1 MIKRALE
8 KELKTTAQQFPV
20 IAVLGPRQSG
30 KTTLVKNTFKKHNYI
45 TLEDLDKQRIAQAD
59 PRGFL
64 EANKTEDGLII
75 DEVQYVPE
83 LFSYIK
89 TFVDEHKGT
98 GQFILTGSQN
108 FLLNEKISQSL
119 AGRVAILTLL
129 PLSID
134 ELKRASLLPKKVE
147 SIMFFGGYPRIF
159 DEKISPIK
167 WYPNYIRTYIERD
180 VRNLK
185 NIENLS
191 RFQHFIALCAGR
203 IGQVLNLAS
212 LGDDCGITSN
222 TVAAWLSLLE
232 CSYIIFRLQ
241 PHYENFRKRLIKSP
255 KLYFYDTGLACS
267 LLEITS
273 EGQLSTHY
281 MRGNL
286 FESFVFA
293 ELMKNQFNKD
303 RRPKVYFWR
312 DSQGHEIDGVIE
324 QGMELMPLEIKA
336 GKTINT
342 SFFDSLNYWNNLSGL
357 DPKKSFLIY
366 GGNEKQIYKGIN
378 ILGWQDLHKVFEK
391 D

>member
-1 MIKRALE
+1 MT
-8 KELKTTAQQFPV
+8 KELKSTAKQFPV
-20 IAVLGPRQSG
+20 VAVLGPRQSG
-30 KTTLVKNTFKKHNYI
+30 KTTLVKNTFKKYNYI
-45 TLEDLDKQRIAQAD
+45 TLEDLDKQRLAQSD

-64 EANKTEDGLII
+64 ETNKNNEGLIL
-75 DEVQYVPE
+75 DEIQYVPE

-89 TFVDEHKGT
+89 TFVDEHKGA

-108 FLLNEKISQSL
+108 FLLSDKISQSL

-129 PLSID
+129 PLSIE
-134 ELKRASLLPKKVE
+134 ELDNASLLAEKVE
-147 SIMFFGGYPRIF
+147 NVMFTGGYPRIF
-159 DEKISPIK
+159 DEKASPGK
-167 WYPNYIRTYIERD
+167 WYSNYIRTYLERD

-191 RFQHFIALCAGR
+191 QFQHFIALCAGR
-203 IGQVLNLAS
+203 IGQVLNLTS
-212 LGDDCGITSN
+212 LGNDCGITTN
-222 TVAAWLSLLE
+222 TVISWLSLLE

-241 PHYENFRKRLIKSP
+241 PHYKNFSKRLIKSP

-273 EGQLSTHY
+273 ESQLHAHY

-286 FESFVFA
+286 FESFVLS
-293 ELMKNQFNKD
+293 ELMKHQFNID
-303 RRPKVYFWR
+303 RRPNIYFWR

-324 QGMELMPLEIKA
+324 QGLELTALEIKA

-342 SFFDSLNYWNNLSGL
+342 NFFDGLNYWNTVSGS

-366 GGNEKQIYKGIN
+366 GGNEKQARKGIN
-378 ILGWQDLHKVFEK
+378 ILGWKNIHDVFGK